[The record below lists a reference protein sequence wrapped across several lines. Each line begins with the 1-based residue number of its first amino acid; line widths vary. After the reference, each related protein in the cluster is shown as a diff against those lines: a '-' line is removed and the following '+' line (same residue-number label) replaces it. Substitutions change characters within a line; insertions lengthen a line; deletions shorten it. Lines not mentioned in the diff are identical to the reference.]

1 MNFNLKLKKIRTF
14 RKMTQKELSEKIGL
28 TDQHRIVQYEK
39 GVRVPKKDLVDKM
52 AQALDVNPYTLYDT
66 AGRDASEM
74 MELLFWL
81 DEFNPSALH
90 LFLPRKFPGEKCN
103 EVADTSVYYHDN
115 DSWPAHAPVCM
126 WFDYGVLNDFLKEWV
141 VRMDELKSGEIARDE
156 YFEWKINWP
165 QTCDGCGKYEPKK
178 QWRSVCIFRKNCT
191 SVPEERSAI
200 PLQTEQ
206 SSAGLLVTVVYST
219 ISARKFKTICLGC
232 HSA

>member
-1 MNFNLKLKKIRTF
+1 
-14 RKMTQKELSEKIGL
+14 
-28 TDQHRIVQYEK
+28 
-39 GVRVPKKDLVDKM
+39 
-52 AQALDVNPYTLYDT
+52 
-66 AGRDASEM
+66 M

-206 SSAGLLVTVVYST
+206 SSAG
-219 ISARKFKTICLGC
+219 
-232 HSA
+232 